1 MFRIFLLLIIVV
13 PAFEIGIL
21 IYSGKVLGIPPTIA
35 LILITGVIGAWL
47 AKREGLETIRL
58 AQVQIQNGQLPGEAI
73 MDGICILVG
82 GTLLLTPGFITD
94 TVGFLLL
101 IPATRAIVKKW
112 LRKFIQNKINNGQ
125 FIYTIRK

>member
-21 IYSGKVLGIPPTIA
+21 IYSGNVLGIPPTIA